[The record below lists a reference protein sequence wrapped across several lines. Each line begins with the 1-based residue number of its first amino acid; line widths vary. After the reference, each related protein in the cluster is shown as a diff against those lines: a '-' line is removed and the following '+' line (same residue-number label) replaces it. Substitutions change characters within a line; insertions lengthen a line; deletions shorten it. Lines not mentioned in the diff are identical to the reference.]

1 MDIVDRMDSVAKLES
16 HPVHFVPAVHTVNLS
31 ARLRISLTRFYP
43 LELNPNSGG
52 ETLRRI
58 PPSRPRLLKCERE
71 YQMVC
76 DSSGPESGCRCDRV
90 GGAFFYRAKVMELA
104 RNNPPRVRQSE
115 QF

>member
-52 ETLRRI
+52 ETLMRI
-58 PPSRPRLLKCERE
+58 PPSRPRLLNCERE
-71 YQMVC
+71 YQTVC
-76 DSSGPESGCRCDRV
+76 NSRGPESGRRSDRV
-90 GGAFFYRAKVMELA
+90 GGAPFHRAKIMEFT
-104 RNNPPRVRQSE
+104 RNHPQCPRQPH